1 MIPQNI
7 QLTPNPHSTRKSKQ
21 NLFNNTNIRKFTH
34 GKDKKEN
41 GTAQE
46 KESS

>member
-34 GKDKKEN
+34 GKEKKK